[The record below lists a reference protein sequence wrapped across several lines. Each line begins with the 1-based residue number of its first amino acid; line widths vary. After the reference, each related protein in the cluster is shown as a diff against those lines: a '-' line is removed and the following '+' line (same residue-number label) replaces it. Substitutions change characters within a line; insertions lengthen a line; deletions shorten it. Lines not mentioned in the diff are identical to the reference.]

1 MEAGGAPR
9 PDPPP
14 LRRTRFTELLPAV
27 GSFDP
32 QNTAEQMRFP
42 SVRRERLRGTEGTKL
57 TKWQDTDSDPGL
69 WTLNSLQFSRNQSMA
84 RTHSTLP

>member
-1 MEAGGAPR
+1 MAERGWTATEERPRLRVPGGAHRGGGMEAGGAPR

-14 LRRTRFTELLPAV
+14 LRRRTRFTELLPAV

-42 SVRRERLRGTEGTKL
+42 SVRRERLRGTEG
-57 TKWQDTDSDPGL
+57 
-69 WTLNSLQFSRNQSMA
+69 RN
-84 RTHSTLP
+84 